1 MRLALLCLAALALSA
16 CGAQRSVALHQA
28 VPAGVEATASMLPP
42 AAAGTIP
49 AAAPEFQRAYAEAL
63 KLMREQRYEQA
74 SARFA
79 ALASSHPE
87 FAGPH
92 MNLGLA
98 YLHLDRNEDAERAL
112 VEAAARNPD
121 NIAAQNL
128 LGVVYRAE
136 GRFEEA
142 RGAYRRALA
151 LDGEYADAHLNLGI
165 LLDLYLQQP
174 EEALRHY
181 ERYREIRPDDAARVE
196 PWITD
201 LRRNGLRRGQER
213 DS

>member
-1 MRLALLCLAALALSA
+1 MKRYIDLRLTLLCLAALALAA
-16 CGAQRSVALHQA
+16 CGAQRTTTLKEM
-28 VPAGVEATASMLPP
+28 PPATAELTALAP
-42 AAAGTIP
+42 
-49 AAAPEFQRAYAEAL
+49 APEFQRAYADAL

-74 SARFA
+74 STRLA
-79 ALASSHPE
+79 ALTASHPE
-87 FAGPH
+87 FAGPY

-112 VEAAARNPD
+112 VEATTRNPD
-121 NIAAQNL
+121 NVAAQNL
-128 LGVVYRAE
+128 LGVIYRAE

-151 LDGEYADAHLNLGI
+151 LDEQYADAHLNLGI

-174 EEALRHY
+174 EQALRHY
-181 ERYREIRPDDAARVE
+181 QRYREIRPDDAARVA

-201 LRRNGLRRGQER
+201 LERNGARRQGEHG
-213 DS
+213 S